1 MEAFRRLVI
10 KVSTSLGR
18 ALLVF
23 AGSLLVAALLFLRF
37 ERDLNFFDAIYWAVV
52 TSTTTGFGD
61 ISPESVGGRL
71 TFIVSSLFWVFYVLP
86 VIIGNVA
93 QKIFRSKDEFT
104 HAEQEWIM
112 TALQT
117 IADTNN
123 IELPR
128 QPSDTNFVYNLP
140 EGEDE

>member
-1 MEAFRRLVI
+1 MIKQLVI
-10 KVSTSLGR
+10 RVSTNLGQ

-23 AGSLLVAALLFLRF
+23 AGSLLVAALLFFRF

-71 TFIVSSLFWVFYVLP
+71 TFIVFSLFWVFYVLP

-93 QKIFRSKDEFT
+93 QRIFRSKDEFT
-104 HAEQEWIM
+104 HAEQEWVM

-117 IADTNN
+117 MADTND
-123 IELPR
+123 IKLPK
-128 QPSDTNFVYNLP
+128 QPGDTNFTYDV
-140 EGEDE
+140 EDEDK